1 MSDADAIA
9 VALSDRLGLDVTA
22 VRKTAGG
29 DINDAYRAELAGGEA
44 VFVKTSNAAQPGMFT
59 SEAAGLLWLGEPESG
74 IATPRVVGVIDDRPG
89 DEALPGSSPPSP
101 RLLAL
106 EWIDTGSLD
115 ADGEER
121 LGRGLAAIH
130 AAGAPAFGATPV
142 LNTNGEL
149 ALGRHGHEPM
159 CFNRL
164 SLPNEP
170 SSTWAQF
177 YAERRIAPLTTACR
191 ERRALS
197 AEDAAVMRQLC
208 SRLPSLA
215 GPPEPPARVHG
226 DLWAGNVIADSAGNP
241 LLIDPVAHGGHR
253 ELDLA
258 LLQVFG
264 GPGERCFDAYREASP
279 LAEGWRERT
288 RLWQLAMIL
297 LHVYLFG
304 GGYREQALAIARGY
318 L

>member
-1 MSDADAIA
+1 MSHADAIA
-9 VALSDRLGLDVTA
+9 AALRDRLGLSIA
-22 VRKTAGG
+22 NVRKTAGG
-29 DINDAYRAELAGGEA
+29 DINDAYRADLAGGGA
-44 VFVKTSNAAQPGMFT
+44 VFVKTSDTAQPGMFT
-59 SEAAGLLWLGEPESG
+59 NEAAGLMWLDEPGSG

-89 DEALPGSSPPSP
+89 GEAAPGEMPSPP

-106 EWIDTGSLD
+106 EWVDTGSLG

-149 ALGRHGHEPM
+149 ALGRHGHAPM

-164 SLPNEP
+164 SLSNEP
-170 SSTWAQF
+170 SDTWPLF
-177 YAERRIAPLTTACR
+177 YAERRIAPLTAACR
-191 ERRALS
+191 ERGELS
-197 AEDAAVMRQLC
+197 DEDAAVMRQLC
-208 SRLPSLA
+208 SRLPALA
-215 GPPEPPARVHG
+215 GPPEPPARIHG
-226 DLWAGNVIADSAGNP
+226 DLWAGNVIADTAGNP
-241 LLIDPVAHGGHR
+241 VLIDPVAHGGHR

-264 GPGERCFDAYREASP
+264 GPGERCFAAYREAAP
-279 LAEGWRERT
+279 LADGWRERT